1 MHAALE
7 RRAPRQRLLRSHHF
21 FMDDDPSKASFDAEL
36 DWIRADEQP
45 LVDAIQASLAEQLPG
60 WPTDFAANLTHDL
73 HACRFLRGHKHDV
86 EKASAAMLGSV
97 KYRTDLS
104 QQPPVAAMRAAM
116 GEGCTYIDL
125 AAIPNSAE
133 VLRCLPFRTV
143 ADGRSVSGLP
153 LAIVPMRL
161 VDPKAFHDMA
171 DRVEFFMRCML
182 EARAIVLHNLSLEQS
197 RMVKFVE
204 IRDFNNVYVSE
215 MITHG
220 RPFIQRLKALISSVQ
235 VRPRRL
241 PVCLC
246 WLVLALCWPCA
257 GPSPTLR

>member
-1 MHAALE
+1 MRHSAL
-7 RRAPRQRLLRSHHF
+7 A
-21 FMDDDPSKASFDAEL
+21 
-36 DWIRADEQP
+36 
-45 LVDAIQASLAEQLPG
+45 V
-60 WPTDFAANLTHDL
+60 N
-73 HACRFLRGHKHDV
+73 
-86 EKASAAMLGSV
+86 
-97 KYRTDLS
+97 Y
-104 QQPPVAAMRAAM
+104 
-116 GEGCTYIDL
+116 
-125 AAIPNSAE
+125 SAE

-246 WLVLALCWPCA
+246 WPVLALCWPCA